1 MKHSSQYAEIIQYV
15 TKHPS
20 CYMSDI
26 RRDTTIQKGAIASAL
41 TELTRIKTLRRE
53 GFEKRYRY
61 YVVHPE
67 DRPVTAPKRQ
77 PKQLK
82 QSTPSPLNNLCKQCL
97 ASVRGGRAE
106 V

>member
-1 MKHSSQYAEIIQYV
+1 MKTTGHNAEIIQYI
-15 TKHPS
+15 TKHPG

-41 TELTRIKTLRRE
+41 CELTRIKTLRRE

-61 YVVHPE
+61 FFVRPE
-67 DRPVTAPKRQ
+67 DRPDIEPKLV
-77 PKQLK
+77 PKQ
-82 QSTPSPLNNLCKQCL
+82 SNRDTANPLNNLFNQCL

>member
-1 MKHSSQYAEIIQYV
+1 MKHSSQYAEIIQYI
-15 TKHPS
+15 TKHPG

-41 TELTRIKTLRRE
+41 CELTRVKTLRRE

-61 YVVHPE
+61 FVARQESLPIIG
-67 DRPVTAPKRQ
+67 PKRI
-77 PKQLK
+77 PKQPNRD
-82 QSTPSPLNNLCKQCL
+82 TPNPLNNLFNQCL

>member
-15 TKHPS
+15 TKHPG

-41 TELTRIKTLRRE
+41 TEMTRVKTLRRE

-61 YVVHPE
+61 FVARPE
-67 DRPVTAPKRQ
+67 DRPDIEPKKISKQ
-77 PKQLK
+77 P
-82 QSTPSPLNNLCKQCL
+82 SRDAANPLNNLFNQCL

>member
-1 MKHSSQYAEIIQYV
+1 MKMTGHNAEIIQYV
-15 TKHPS
+15 TKHPG

-26 RRDTTIQKGAIASAL
+26 RRDTAIQKGAIASVL
-41 TELTRIKTLRRE
+41 TNLTRVNTLRRE

-61 YVVHPE
+61 FVVSPE
-67 DRPVTAPKRQ
+67 DRPVISPKRQ

-82 QSTPSPLNNLCKQCL
+82 QSTANPLNNLFNQFL

>member
-1 MKHSSQYAEIIQYV
+1 MKMTGHNAEIIQYV
-15 TKHPS
+15 TKHPG

-26 RRDTTIQKGAIASAL
+26 RRDTSIQKVAIASAL
-41 TELTRIKTLRRE
+41 TELTRVKTLRRE

-61 YVVHPE
+61 FVVRPE
-67 DRPVTAPKRQ
+67 DRPATAPKRI
-77 PKQLK
+77 PKQPNRD
-82 QSTPSPLNNLCKQCL
+82 TANPLNNLFNQCL

>member
-1 MKHSSQYAEIIQYV
+1 MKHSSQYAEIIQYI
-15 TKHPS
+15 TKHPG

-41 TELTRIKTLRRE
+41 CELTRVKTLRRE

-61 YVVHPE
+61 FFVRPE
-67 DRPVTAPKRQ
+67 DRPDIEPKKISKQPSRETAN
-77 PKQLK
+77 
-82 QSTPSPLNNLCKQCL
+82 PLTNLFNQCL

>member
-15 TKHPS
+15 TKHPG
-20 CYMSDI
+20 CYISDI
-26 RRDTTIQKGAIASAL
+26 RRDTKIQKGAIASAL
-41 TELTRIKTLRRE
+41 CELTRIKTLRRE

-61 YVVHPE
+61 FVVRPE
-67 DRPVTAPKRQ
+67 DRPVIAPKRQ

-82 QSTPSPLNNLCKQCL
+82 QSTANPLNNLFNQCL

>member
-1 MKHSSQYAEIIQYV
+1 MKHSSQYAEIIQYI
-15 TKHPS
+15 TKHPG

-41 TELTRIKTLRRE
+41 CELTRVKTLRRE

-61 YVVHPE
+61 FVARQESLPIIG
-67 DRPVTAPKRQ
+67 PKRI
-77 PKQLK
+77 PKQPNRD
-82 QSTPSPLNNLCKQCL
+82 TPNPLNNLFNQCL
-97 ASVRGGRAE
+97 ASVRGGRSE

>member
-1 MKHSSQYAEIIQYV
+1 MKHSSQYAEIIQYI
-15 TKHPS
+15 TKHPG

-26 RRDTTIQKGAIASAL
+26 RRYTSIQKGAIASAL
-41 TELTRIKTLRRE
+41 CELTRIKTLRRE

-61 YVVHPE
+61 FVVRPE
-67 DRPVTAPKRQ
+67 DRPVIAPKRV
-77 PKQLK
+77 PKQPNRD
-82 QSTPSPLNNLCKQCL
+82 TPNPLNNLFNQCL

>member
-1 MKHSSQYAEIIQYV
+1 MKANGQIPAIIQYV
-15 TKHPS
+15 TKHPG

-26 RRDTTIQKGAIASAL
+26 RRDTAIQKGAVASAL
-41 TELTRIKTLRRE
+41 TNLTRVNTLRRE

-61 YVVHPE
+61 FVVSPE

-82 QSTPSPLNNLCKQCL
+82 QNTANPLNNLFNQCL
-97 ASVRGGRAE
+97 ASVRGGGGE

>member
-1 MKHSSQYAEIIQYV
+1 MKANGHNAEIIQYV
-15 TKHPS
+15 TKHPG

-26 RRDTTIQKGAIASAL
+26 RRDTKIQKGAIASAL
-41 TELTRIKTLRRE
+41 TELTRVKTFRRE

-61 YVVHPE
+61 FVVRPE
-67 DRPVTAPKRQ
+67 DRPAVAPKRI
-77 PKQLK
+77 PKQPNRD
-82 QSTPSPLNNLCKQCL
+82 TANPLTNLFNQCL

>member
-1 MKHSSQYAEIIQYV
+1 MKHSSQYAEIIQYI
-15 TKHPS
+15 TKHPG

-26 RRDTTIQKGAIASAL
+26 RRDTSIQKGAVASAL
-41 TELTRIKTLRRE
+41 TNLTKSHTLRRA

-82 QSTPSPLNNLCKQCL
+82 QNTPNPLNNLFNQCL

-106 V
+106 A

>member
-1 MKHSSQYAEIIQYV
+1 MKHSSQYAEIIRYV
-15 TKHPS
+15 TRNPG

-26 RRDTTIQKGAIASAL
+26 RRDTSIQKGAIASAL
-41 TELTRIKTLRRE
+41 CELTRVKTLRRE

-61 YVVHPE
+61 FIARTESLPIIG
-67 DRPVTAPKRQ
+67 PKRI
-77 PKQLK
+77 PKQPNRD
-82 QSTPSPLNNLCKQCL
+82 TPNPLNNLFNQCL

>member
-1 MKHSSQYAEIIQYV
+1 MKHSSQYAEIIQYI
-15 TKHPS
+15 TKHPG

-26 RRDTTIQKGAIASAL
+26 RRDTSIQKGAIASAL
-41 TELTRIKTLRRE
+41 TNLTKAHTLRRA

-61 YVVHPE
+61 YVVSPE
-67 DRPVTAPKRQ
+67 GRPVIAPKRQ

-82 QSTPSPLNNLCKQCL
+82 QSTPNPLNNLFNQCL
-97 ASVRGGRAE
+97 ASVRGGRAG

>member
-1 MKHSSQYAEIIQYV
+1 MKANGHNAEIIQYV
-15 TKHPS
+15 TKHPG

-26 RRDTTIQKGAIASAL
+26 RRDTSIQKGAIASAL
-41 TELTRIKTLRRE
+41 CELTRIKILRRE

-61 YVVHPE
+61 FFVRPE
-67 DRPVTAPKRQ
+67 DRPDIEPKKISKQPNRDTAN
-77 PKQLK
+77 
-82 QSTPSPLNNLCKQCL
+82 PLNNLFNQCL

>member
-1 MKHSSQYAEIIQYV
+1 MKHSSQYAEIIRYI
-15 TKHPS
+15 TKHPG

-41 TELTRIKTLRRE
+41 CELTRIKTLRRE

-61 YVVHPE
+61 FVVRPE
-67 DRPVTAPKRQ
+67 DRPDIAPKRITKQ
-77 PKQLK
+77 PNRD
-82 QSTPSPLNNLCKQCL
+82 TANPLTNPFNQCL

>member
-1 MKHSSQYAEIIQYV
+1 MKHSSQYAEIIRYI
-15 TKHPS
+15 TKHPG

-26 RRDTTIQKGAIASAL
+26 RRDTSIQKGAIASAL
-41 TELTRIKTLRRE
+41 TNLTKAQMLRRS

-61 YVVHPE
+61 FVVSPE

-82 QSTPSPLNNLCKQCL
+82 QSTPNPLNNLFNQCL
-97 ASVRGGRAE
+97 ATVRGGRAE